1 VVHKAKRD
9 GSGEH
14 LIDQPATATTARAR
28 VIGVFMTA
36 AGLRGTRR
44 PEQGFI
50 HRRFSKIRFSR
61 DPYAKKIRG
70 KILAFPIILNRAA
83 GNECRG
89 EVDIGPIAGRIAGV
103 ATFAKNRNMITGM
116 SSSSS

>member
-1 VVHKAKRD
+1 M
-9 GSGEH
+9 
-14 LIDQPATATTARAR
+14 Q
-28 VIGVFMTA
+28 
-36 AGLRGTRR
+36 
-44 PEQGFI
+44 
-50 HRRFSKIRFSR
+50 
-61 DPYAKKIRG
+61 KKIRG